1 MKKIVIPILAVLSL
15 LISFTVFADDIPT
28 VYITDSQNS
37 GTSDIT
43 VSISVTENTPFC
55 GGSMNLVYDN
65 TLMKAKSY
73 EISEL
78 LTGYIANVNLN
89 YADNTIRFL
98 WAGTEAIT
106 AGGGLFTIVF
116 EPVSS
121 DSFETDIMIDKLKLA
136 DENGKKIEAVS
147 EDGHIKYEKETSAST
162 TTGGRSGRSSG
173 ASSRTTPEIEENK
186 MDENKTETVKLSF
199 LDVRESDW
207 YYEYVKQA
215 FEKGLMNGISE
226 TEFAPNEKLTRA
238 MFVTILHRM
247 DGEPEASASPFADV
261 EKGSWYE
268 KAVAWANAN
277 EIVQGFSETE
287 FAPDA
292 NITRE
297 QMAAIIYRYA
307 NYKGI
312 DTEAVMKDTN
322 TLSHND
328 IFEVSDWAQEGMHYC
343 IAAGII
349 SGDENGNLLPK
360 TNATRAETATVI
372 TRL

>member
-89 YADNTIRFL
+89 YADNTIRFS